1 MYKAICPSQWL
12 LNTDKM
18 SFHHWK
24 NWNQRLYELKALFLA
39 KKIACL
45 NAIQKKN
52 SDKLRILHI
61 SLAFCKFLNEFV
73 EEKKVKKN
81 RRLKKQPNYNLSEI
95 TDRSVQYNKKNIG
108 SNELPCC
115 RPCFSPKGVYLT
127 HNFTPADWGTN
138 QESLRGPLTP
148 DKLCGSQ
155 AGRRKIASCNS
166 NYRATA

>member
-18 SFHHWK
+18 SFHHWQ
-24 NWNQRLYELKALFLA
+24 NWNQRLDELKALFLA

-45 NAIQKKN
+45 NAYNFAYFFSILQISQWICWRKESKK
-52 SDKLRILHI
+52 KLEVWR
-61 SLAFCKFLNEFV
+61 
-73 EEKKVKKN
+73 
-81 RRLKKQPNYNLSEI
+81 KQPNYNLSEI

-115 RPCFSPKGVYLT
+115 RPCFSPKGIYLT